1 MAFQDVLVSQ
11 QDNHGRI
18 GPNAVIRVFE
28 ALNEQRG
35 RTVAEAVFQ
44 RAGLGDYLDALPEA
58 MVPEEEVIALQQAL
72 RDELG
77 IEEAREISRDAGR
90 RTGDYLL
97 ARRIPRPAQ
106 ALLKIL
112 PAKLA
117 ARTLLKA
124 ISGNAWTFVG
134 TGHFAV
140 KSESPPQIEITHSP
154 LCRGTMADEP
164 LCDFYAGTFER
175 LFRVL
180 VHPETV
186 VTETA
191 CQATGDPSCLFE
203 ARWS

>member
-1 MAFQDVLVSQ
+1 VSQ
-11 QDNHGRI
+11 TDNHGRI
-18 GPNAVIRVFE
+18 GPNAIIRVFE

-44 RAGLGDYLDALPEA
+44 RAGLGGYLDALPEA

-77 IEEAREISRDAGR
+77 ISEAREIARDAGR

-140 KSESPPQIEITHSP
+140 TSASPPRIEITHSP
-154 LCRGTMADEP
+154 LCRGTQSDEP

-180 VHPETV
+180 VHPDSV
-186 VTETA
+186 FTETA
-191 CQATGDPSCLFE
+191 CQATGDPSCQFE
-203 ARWS
+203 GRWS